1 MPPML
6 SLRWAT
12 LWNSSLRRLRRESS
26 DLSGRGT
33 VAVVLS
39 ASQIS
44 AYRRDGFLVVSDFV
58 THDACE
64 RLRSRAQQIVHDW
77 EPSEH
82 RSVFTT
88 NEQERASNREF
99 LDSGASSWCFF
110 EEEAF
115 GPDGELIQPKELS
128 INKIGHAQHDLDD
141 EFERFAYNP
150 DLAEVADDLDLV
162 EPLALQSMYIF
173 KQPRIG
179 GEVSCH
185 QDSTFLYTEPLTV
198 TGFWFAIEDA
208 TLDNG
213 CLWAAPGGHRGPLR
227 QVFKRNDTD
236 HPEAADGT
244 IFEQLDETPLPT
256 PPADVHAPTGTTLVP
271 LEVEAG
277 TLVVID
283 GLLPHWSGPNRS
295 GHSRHAYSLHCI
307 SGSAD
312 YPDWN
317 WLQRPAD
324 MPLRTLGR

>member
-1 MPPML
+1 VL
-6 SLRWAT
+6 T
-12 LWNSSLRRLRRESS
+12 TEQ
-26 DLSGRGT
+26 
-33 VAVVLS
+33 VA
-39 ASQIS
+39 AFE
-44 AYRRDGFLVVSDFV
+44 RDGFV
-58 THDACE
+58 TVPGFASRASCE
-64 RLRSRAQQIVHDW
+64 RLQARANEMVDAW

-88 NEQERASNREF
+88 NEQERQSNREF
-99 LDSGASSWCFF
+99 LDSGATSWCFF

-115 GPDGELIQPKELS
+115 GPDGELAQPKMLS

-141 EFERFAYNP
+141 EFERFAYDP
-150 DLAEVADDLDLV
+150 RLAEVADDIGLV
-162 EPLALQSMYIF
+162 DALALQSMYIF

-185 QDSTFLYTEPLTV
+185 QDATFLYTDPVTV

-213 CLWAAPGGHRGPLR
+213 CLWAAPGAHRSSLR
-227 QVFKRNDTD
+227 QVFKRNDLD
-236 HPEAADGT
+236 DPASSDGT
-244 IFEQLDETPLPT
+244 VFDVLDPEPLPA
-256 PPADVHAPTGTTLVP
+256 PPVELDATTSSLVP

-277 TLVVID
+277 TLVVLH

-295 GHSRHAYSLHCI
+295 GTSRHAYSLHCI
-307 SGSAD
+307 SGQAD

-324 MPLRTLGR
+324 MPLRPLAR